1 MNPQRTNIL
10 PTLALCT
17 ILLGIGCATGF
28 LLRPIILPSRS
39 PDSQDLVAE
48 KPPSHGS
55 NSILGILES
64 TMENMDLKTG
74 KFEVRDYAQKIRI
87 PAKIVERIPQ
97 NRRRVTSPIGG
108 HVTKVLIAE
117 GQAIKPGDKLFKFRI
132 TDESLAKV
140 QIDLLELLKQLDVGQ
155 QKIDRL
161 KPLVESGVVARKRL
175 LDLEFDQS
183 TLEQQLDTN
192 KQELVQLGME
202 PDGIKNL
209 IEQKQL
215 MQTIDIFAPDL
226 PEGSSDP
233 ATSDDQKYYTVES
246 IQALEGTNQV
256 FGSSL
261 CELTYHDDLLIEGLA
276 YESDIGKISQANEAG
291 GKFTAQ
297 FGEGETMESRD
308 NLKLFKI
315 ENHVDSQSQTY
326 PIFVEIKNEIV
337 SKTTDDNH
345 RDYVNWKFKP
355 GQRAHL
361 EFPIENW
368 KNQVVVPLGAI
379 AREGPETFVFLK
391 ISHTHEGPDGTTH
404 EFQKVPVKVL
414 HTDQYYAVLERSI
427 QLDPLEDYAL
437 DQAYKLNLALK
448 QAAGGGAH
456 AGHDHPH

>member
-55 NSILGILES
+55 NSILEILES

-132 TDESLAKV
+132 TDESLAKA

-326 PIFVEIKNEIV
+326 PIFVEIKN
-337 SKTTDDNH
+337 DLFG
-345 RDYVNWKFKP
+345 RDV
-355 GQRAHL
+355 Q
-361 EFPIENW
+361 
-368 KNQVVVPLGAI
+368 
-379 AREGPETFVFLK
+379 ARFCC
-391 ISHTHEGPDGTTH
+391 
-404 EFQKVPVKVL
+404 
-414 HTDQYYAVLERSI
+414 RR
-427 QLDPLEDYAL
+427 
-437 DQAYKLNLALK
+437 
-448 QAAGGGAH
+448 
-456 AGHDHPH
+456 